1 MARPVGRPALPYAV
15 RHVTINMKQEHYVRM
30 RRDGDNMSKVINDF
44 LDDRFAFSIC
54 PTCYRDDFDLL
65 TCNKCG
71 GRMLVCNNI
80 ACAASGNGQR
90 RECLLNPDGTA
101 RHPEMVCTVAEFYG

>member
-1 MARPVGRPALPYAV
+1 
-15 RHVTINMKQEHYVRM
+15 MKQEHYVRM

-44 LDDRFAFSIC
+44 LDDRFAFGIC

-65 TCNKCG
+65 TCNKCS

-90 RECLLNPDGTA
+90 RECLKNPDGTT
-101 RHPEMVCTVAEFYG
+101 RHPETVCTVAEFYG